1 VSWTYAQLAALAWG
15 LDVPNADWM
24 PVAALVAM
32 KGALEQSTL
41 VALQWLAGATI
52 GAIVAAIFLTSVQN
66 TKALLAGLLAK
77 REATR
82 AKPAS
87 AAQT

>member
-1 VSWTYAQLAALAWG
+1 
-15 LDVPNADWM
+15 
-24 PVAALVAM
+24 
-32 KGALEQSTL
+32 
-41 VALQWLAGATI
+41 VALQRLAGATI